1 MTTRFVA
8 LNRTGCARKAPALF
22 LTLATFALAACGGG
36 GGGNGY
42 STTSS
47 APASPPPPPPPPA
60 ASPPPINAGYSFK
73 SLVADHAG
81 TSATTTDPNLVN
93 PWGIVIAPGKP
104 VWTANNGT
112 QTSTLYDGDGK
123 MIALVVKLPSSQTNG
138 NFNPTGIVFNGNN
151 NEFLV
156 SAGGKSGAA
165 SFIYSGEGGMIAGWS
180 HGVDPNNA
188 IVAYTDTAGAAY
200 TGLALANN
208 GAADVLYATDF
219 KNNKIDAFDVTFV
232 KQPTAAFPFTDP
244 QLPAGYAP
252 FGIQAIQN
260 GSGGSWQLYVAYAQ
274 QAGSASSAFNV
285 GAGLGLIDVYDAAG
299 KFVKRLVSTGVQLNA
314 PWGLALAPKDFG
326 TLSNMLLVGNLGD
339 GKINAFDPSSGAFV
353 AAVADGTGAAFSVP
367 GLWGIA
373 FGNDA
378 ENQPHNTLFYAAGTN
393 EYRSGEYGRIDVN
406 SPSSPPAATAPPA
419 PQQPPG

>member
-1 MTTRFVA
+1 MTTRPVA
-8 LNRTGCARKAPALF
+8 LNRTNCALKAPALF
-22 LTLATFALAACGGG
+22 LTLATFALASCGGG
-36 GGGNGY
+36 GGNSN
-42 STTSS
+42 STMAS
-47 APASPPPPPPPPA
+47 APASQPPA
-60 ASPPPINAGYSFK
+60 ATPAPTDAGYSFK

-93 PWGIVIAPGKP
+93 PWGIVIAPNKP

-112 QTSTLYDGDGK
+112 QTSTLYDGNGK

-138 NFNPTGIVFNGNN
+138 NFSPTGIAFNGTN
-151 NEFLV
+151 NEFVV

-165 SFIYSGEGGMIAGWS
+165 SFIYSGEAGMIAGWS
-180 HGVDPNNA
+180 TGVDPNNA
-188 IVAYTDTAGAAY
+188 IVAYTDNGGAAY

-208 GAADVLYATDF
+208 GTADFLYATDF
-219 KNNKIDAFDVTFV
+219 RNNKIDVFDVTFA
-232 KQPTAAFPFTDP
+232 KQPAAGFPFTDP

-260 GSGGSWQLYVAYAQ
+260 GSGGTWQLYVTYAQ
-274 QAGSASSAFNV
+274 QAESGSSANNV
-285 GAGLGLIDVYDAAG
+285 GAGLGLIDIYDAAG
-299 KFVKRLVSTGVQLNA
+299 KLVKRLVSTGAQLNA
-314 PWGLALAPKDFG
+314 PWGVALAPKDFG
-326 TLSNMLLVGNLGD
+326 SLSNMLLVGNLGD

-353 AAVADGTGAAFSVP
+353 AAVADGTGAAFSAP

-393 EYRSGEYGRIDVN
+393 DYMNGEYGRIDVN
-406 SPSSPPAATAPPA
+406 ASSSPPAPTAPPI
-419 PQQPPG
+419 GY